1 MPTSNSR
8 YREQES
14 TKPILLQLWTMI
26 SIQPI
31 ISDFL
36 NIFGGIWLIGQTLA
50 LCWPP
55 LKQGFGLTCY
65 IATVTLSVSIAII
78 RNRPRKVV
86 SRSLSDPDS
95 VIEIK
100 IGDLFEQPSNCHLV
114 IGTNDVFD
122 TTLGEIIKPS
132 AVQGQLLEQIYSNDI
147 SKLNSEI
154 EAALS
159 EKEIEPE
166 RDNDKKK
173 GKNLRYPIGT
183 TITLRFPERCYF
195 LTAYGYMRND
205 LTVQS
210 NVEDIRTSLSVLWE
224 EIRRKGNGTNV
235 AIPIIGSDLARTN
248 WSRMPLSKLIIHSFV
263 IASKREFVAKK
274 LSLMIYPKDLDKIN
288 LRELEDFLALV
299 CF

>member
-14 TKPILLQLWTMI
+14 TKPILLQLWTMT
-26 SIQPI
+26 SIKPI
-31 ISDFL
+31 ITDFL
-36 NIFGGIWLIGQTLA
+36 NTFGVIWLFGQPLA
-50 LCWPP
+50 LFWSPV
-55 LKQGFGLTCY
+55 KQGFGWISYGVLV
-65 IATVTLSVSIAII
+65 ILSLSIAII

-100 IGDLFEQPSNCHLV
+100 IGDLFEQPSHLV
-114 IGTNDVFD
+114 IGSNDVFD
-122 TTLGEIIKPS
+122 TTLEEIIKPS
-132 AVQGQLLEQIYSNDI
+132 AVQGQFLEKIYSNNKSVLD
-147 SKLNSEI
+147 SEI

-159 EKEIEPE
+159 EKEVEPK
-166 RDNDKKK
+166 RDNNKKK

-183 TITLRFPERCYF
+183 TITLGLPERCYF
-195 LTAYGYMRND
+195 FTAYGYMGND
-205 LTVQS
+205 LKVQS
-210 NVEDIRTSLSVLWE
+210 NVEDIWTSLSILWE
-224 EIRRKGNGTNV
+224 EIRCKGNGKNV

-299 CF
+299 CL